1 MKTLIVVGAQ
11 WGDEGKGKVV
21 DYLAGSF
28 DVVARY
34 QGGHNAGHTVVV
46 DGRKLVLQLIPC
58 GIVRPDKWV
67 VIGNGVVLD
76 PAALLAELETLA
88 QLGIR
93 AEGRLFISNRAHL
106 IFPYHRKRETAEEA
120 ARGTAKLGTTVR
132 GIGPAY
138 EDKMGRRGLRV
149 GDLLDVELF
158 EKKLQARLE
167 EKDAVAAGIYKQ
179 PHASGVELLE
189 QYRGYA
195 AQLRPY
201 VVDTGALLAKALRD
215 GKRILCEGAQ
225 GTMLD
230 IDHGTYPYVTSSSAT
245 AGGACIG
252 LGLPPTAID
261 AVLGVTKAYATRVGS
276 GPFATEV
283 PGAIGDTLRERGNEF
298 GAVTGRPRRCGWL
311 DLLVLRY
318 SARLNGLSSL
328 AVTKLDVLDHL
339 AEIPVCVGYRYKNS
353 TLTEILAEAEHLVA
367 LEPVYKILPGWQT
380 STGGLTGYDQLPSR
394 ARDYLKFV
402 ADECGLEIGLIS
414 TGPQRQETIIV
425 PGSQLACWLGYQA
438 A

>member
-1 MKTLIVVGAQ
+1 MRTLVVVGAQ

-21 DYLAGSF
+21 DYLAGGF

-76 PAALLAELETLA
+76 PAALLAELEALA

-106 IFPYHRKRETAEEA
+106 IFPYHRKLEAAEEA
-120 ARGTAKLGTTVR
+120 ARGAAKLGTTVR

-149 GDLLDVELF
+149 GELLDAELF
-158 EKKLQARLE
+158 RKKLQARLG
-167 EKDAVAAGIYKQ
+167 EKDAVAPGAYKQ
-179 PHASGVELLE
+179 PLALGAELLE
-189 QYRGYA
+189 QYRSYA

-201 VVDTGALLAKALRD
+201 VADTGALLAKARRD

-230 IDHGTYPYVTSSSAT
+230 VDHGTYPYVTSSSAT
-245 AGGACIG
+245 VGGACIG

-261 AVLGVTKAYATRVGS
+261 AVLGVTKAYTTRVGS
-276 GPFATEV
+276 GPFATETL
-283 PGAIGDTLRERGNEF
+283 GAAGDALRERGNEF

-311 DLLVLRY
+311 DLMVLRY
-318 SARLNGLSSL
+318 SARLNGLASL
-328 AVTKLDVLDHL
+328 AVTKLDVLDPL

-353 TLTEILAEAEHLVA
+353 TLTEMPAQAEDLAG
-367 LEPVYKILPGWQT
+367 LEPVYKTLLGWQT
-380 STGGLTGYDQLPSR
+380 PTCGFTAYDQLPPC

-402 ADECGLEIGLIS
+402 ADECGLEISLIS

-425 PGSQLACWLGYQA
+425 PGSQLARWLGY
-438 A
+438 

>member
-1 MKTLIVVGAQ
+1 MKTLVVVGAQ

-21 DYLAGSF
+21 DYLAGHF

-46 DGRKLVLQLIPC
+46 NGRKLVLQLVPS

-76 PAALLAELETLA
+76 PAALLAELAALA
-88 QLGIR
+88 KLGIR
-93 AEGRLFISNRAHL
+93 AEGRLFVSNRAHL
-106 IFPYHRKRETAEEA
+106 IFPYHRELETAAEA
-120 ARGTAKLGTTVR
+120 VRGAGKLGTTAR

-149 GDLLDVELF
+149 GELLDEESF
-158 EKKLQARLE
+158 AKKLEALLA
-167 EKDAVAAGIYKQ
+167 EKNAVAETMYKR
-179 PHASGVELLE
+179 PLAHHAELLA
-189 QYRGYA
+189 QYRSYA

-201 VVDTGALLAKALRD
+201 VADIGALLSKARRE

-230 IDHGTYPYVTSSSAT
+230 VDHGTYPYVTSSSAS

-261 AVLGVTKAYATRVGS
+261 AVLGVTKAYTTRVGS

-283 PGAIGDTLRERGNEF
+283 PGPAGDILRERGNEF

-311 DLLVLRY
+311 DLMVLRY
-318 SARLNGLSSL
+318 SAGLNGLAAL
-328 AVTKLDVLDHL
+328 AVTKLDILDHL
-339 AEIPVCVGYRYKNS
+339 AEIPVCVAYSYKGT
-353 TLTEILAEAEHLVA
+353 TLTEMPARAEELAG
-367 LEPVYKILPGWQT
+367 LEPVYKTLPGWQT
-380 STGGLTGYDQLPSR
+380 STCGLTDYDQLPPR
-394 ARDYLKFV
+394 ACDYLKFV
-402 ADECGLEIGLIS
+402 AEECELEIGLIS
-414 TGPQRQETIIV
+414 TGPQRQETIVV
-425 PGSQLACWLGYQA
+425 PGSQLARWLGD
-438 A
+438 

>member
-425 PGSQLACWLGYQA
+425 PGSQLARWLGYQA